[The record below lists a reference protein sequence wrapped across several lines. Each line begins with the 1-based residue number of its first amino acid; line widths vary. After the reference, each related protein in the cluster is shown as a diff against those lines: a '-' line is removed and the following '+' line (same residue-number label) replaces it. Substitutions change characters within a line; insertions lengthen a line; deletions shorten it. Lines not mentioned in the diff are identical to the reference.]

1 MSNLK
6 EKAKNKVDEAA
17 KAVKKTSDKV
27 VDKSKDLTHQAGK
40 TVEKGGKRMQEV

>member
-1 MSNLK
+1 MD
-6 EKAKNKVDEAA
+6 AAA

-40 TVEKGGKRMQEV
+40 AVAKGGQRMQDV